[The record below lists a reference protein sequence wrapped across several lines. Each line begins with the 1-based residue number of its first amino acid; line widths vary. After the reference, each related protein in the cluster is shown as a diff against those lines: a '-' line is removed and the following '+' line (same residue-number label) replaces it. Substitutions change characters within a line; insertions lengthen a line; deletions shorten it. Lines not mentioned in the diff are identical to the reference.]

1 MKTPFKDVID
11 KIEKERLC
19 AKIHQ
24 KIRQI
29 RVTPNFYEMLIT
41 DDNTFI
47 LYNFHPIER
56 TLFGVPLVIDETI
69 KDKHF
74 EIDYKELGE

>member
-1 MKTPFKDVID
+1 MLKDVIN
-11 KIEKERLC
+11 KIEEERLR

-24 KIRQI
+24 KIKRI
-29 RVTPNFYEMLIT
+29 RVTPNFYAMLIT
-41 DDNTFI
+41 DDNVFI
-47 LYNFHPIER
+47 LYNFHPIEM